1 MLQRVLGVDA
11 GFVQNVEGDFFL
23 FFSGIWVFFSGIWV
37 TTFNFFWAVEGGLVL
52 NVEGGLLL
60 KASLVG
66 AD

>member
-1 MLQRVLGVDA
+1 MLQRLLGVDA

-23 FFSGIWVFFSGIWV
+23 FFSGIWV
-37 TTFNFFWAVEGGLVL
+37 TTFNFFWAVEGGLVR